1 MNKTLAERPMSGFP
15 ISIGSSLS
23 LETLFAPLTEVY
35 DDSRTVPEKANLAE
49 YTLYVFNVSTLLRN
63 LINSIPYMS
72 LIMVPK
78 KDILEALL
86 EEIEFLTNFFAS
98 NSLNI
103 KFYIND
109 YSFVK
114 RVYKPEQLRHSTT
127 EKQIFIDGINSYC
140 LDKLRKEDDIDLFT
154 KNIHYSKEDKV
165 LLFTHIPFDLLSY
178 SNFVR
183 LDLLE
188 SNTGVI
194 KTRKSWNTKYFK
206 MPHEDMSFLPFNE
219 YLLSIFGDH
228 VMFIPAPLKKRL
240 EIYESMKKKKV
251 HPLMDVVSFE
261 FIFGK

>member
-1 MNKTLAERPMSGFP
+1 MNNILSKKSESGFP
-15 ISIGSSLS
+15 ASMGTSLA
-23 LETLFAPLTEVY
+23 LETLFTPVQSVY
-35 DDSRTVPEKANLAE
+35 DESRIVPEKPNLAE
-49 YTLYVFNVSTLLRN
+49 YTLYVFNVTTLLRN
-63 LINSIPYMS
+63 LINSVPYMNII
-72 LIMVPK
+72 LVPK
-78 KDILEALL
+78 KDILENLL
-86 EEIEFLTNFFAS
+86 EEIEFLTNFFSS

-109 YSFVK
+109 YSYVK

-127 EKQIFIDGINSYC
+127 EKQLFIDSINNYC
-140 LDKLRKEDDIDLFT
+140 LNALRKEDDIDLFT
-154 KNIHYSKEDKV
+154 KDVHYSKEDKI

-178 SNFVR
+178 SNFIR

-219 YLLSIFGDH
+219 YLLSVFGDH
-228 VMFIPAPLKKRL
+228 VMFAPAPLKKRL
-240 EIYESMKKKKV
+240 EVYEAMKKKKV
-251 HPLMDVVSFE
+251 HPLMDVMSFE

>member
-1 MNKTLAERPMSGFP
+1 MNKTLTERPQSGFNL
-15 ISIGSSLS
+15 SIATSLA
-23 LETLFAPLTEVY
+23 LETLFTPVIEVY
-35 DDSRTVPEKANLAE
+35 DDSRTVPEKANLAD
-49 YTLYVFNVSTLLRN
+49 YSLYVFNVTTLLRN
-63 LINSIPYMS
+63 LINSVPYMS
-72 LIMVPK
+72 LIMIPK
-78 KDILEALL
+78 KEILETLL
-86 EEIEFLTNFFAS
+86 EEIEFLTNFFAA

-109 YSFVK
+109 YSYVK

-140 LDKLRKEDDIDLFT
+140 LDKLRKEDDINLFT
-154 KNIHYSKEDKV
+154 KDIHYSKEDRV
-165 LLFTHIPFDLLSY
+165 LLLSHIPFDLLSY

-228 VMFIPAPLKKRL
+228 VMFAPESLKKRL
-240 EIYESMKKKKV
+240 EVYDAMKKKKV
-251 HPLMDVVSFE
+251 HPLMDVMSFE